1 MWPFAALPS
10 THASFELLSNPHLLG
25 SILPCQPLQVPT
37 VAILGA
43 SSNRNKFGD
52 KAVRTFRNCGWTV
65 LPVNPRETAVE
76 GLPCLSGS
84 DAIPCGVDV
93 VSAYLPPVVLW
104 IELETLARKG
114 CAELWLNPGTDTAD
128 VLEKCR
134 QLGLVVVQDCS
145 IVRLGRHPQDH
156 P

>member
-1 MWPFAALPS
+1 MGPFAAAPS
-10 THASFELLSNPHLLG
+10 IHATFELLGNPRLFG
-25 SILPCQPLQVPT
+25 RILPCQPLQVPT

-43 SSNRNKFGD
+43 SSNRTKFGN
-52 KAVRTFRNCGWTV
+52 KAVRAFRDCGWTV

-84 DAIPCGVDV
+84 DAIPPGVDV
-93 VSAYLPPVVLW
+93 VSAYLPPGVLW

-145 IVRLGRHPQDH
+145 IVRLGRHPQDY